1 MAYIHSKPV
10 VYVNNGGGRDTYI
23 SNSSGGLRADYRPA
37 HAQRTFYSNL
47 RQYDMTTMPNRNK
60 SHMATSGDKRDI
72 LSNTQNRFNDKF
84 RRNNAIVKNYQNMLD
99 DRLSQPK
106 QTQLIDN
113 GKVFRNST
121 QAIQREHQDR
131 VYRTSQDNF
140 GKLVDAENGDGYYP
154 MEANVVSYNRLQ
166 KPTSTITMQK

>member
-1 MAYIHSKPV
+1 
-10 VYVNNGGGRDTYI
+10 
-23 SNSSGGLRADYRPA
+23 
-37 HAQRTFYSNL
+37 
-47 RQYDMTTMPNRNK
+47 
-60 SHMATSGDKRDI
+60 
-72 LSNTQNRFNDKF
+72 
-84 RRNNAIVKNYQNMLD
+84 MLD

-121 QAIQREHQDR
+121 QAIQKEHQDR

-166 KPTSTITMQK
+166 KPTNSINMQK